1 MPLHDTSYQHWEG
14 AHLGL
19 WHRRWTIAQNGLRAC
34 LQNRWMRHLVV
45 LCWGAAL
52 AMTALLFLAGQ
63 LLVADSVIVQW
74 VHNLSPDLQV
84 FASMLTTWLE
94 QHPEVSVRTTQD
106 VLFYYFGTFL
116 MTVSIFA
123 LGLAMP
129 LLITRD
135 LASNAIIIY
144 ASKAVSRGDYL
155 LGKFSTAFGLLVM
168 TWLGPVCAAWL
179 VGNLLAPDW
188 RFFWHSRVPLFHAI
202 AYGLSSMVI
211 LSLLALGVSAS
222 SLKEKSTGA
231 LWFTWW
237 IVGGVVAPIAAHTKP
252 WLRHLSFNFNLDQ
265 LALAVFRLG
274 DDLKIAQDNIPIFGS
289 MLRNVRAETT
299 AALNN
304 PPIWGSLVGLL
315 LMAAIAAIIV
325 AKRVKPE

>member
-1 MPLHDTSYQHWEG
+1 MPLHDTRYQHWEG

-19 WHRRWTIAQNGLRAC
+19 WHRRWTIAENGLRAC
-34 LQNRWMRHLVV
+34 LQNKWMRHLVV

-52 AMTALLFLAGQ
+52 VMTALLFLVGQ
-63 LLVADSVIVQW
+63 LLVADSVVVQW
-74 VHNLSPDLQV
+74 VRNLNPDLQV
-84 FASMLTTWLE
+84 FASMLTSWLE
-94 QHPEVSVRTTQD
+94 QHPEISVRTTQD

-116 MTVSIFA
+116 MIVSIFA

-155 LGKFSTAFGLLVM
+155 LGKFSTAFGLLVL
-168 TWLGPVCAAWL
+168 TWLGPVCAAWF

-188 RFFWHSRVPLFHAI
+188 RFFWHSRVPLCHAM
-202 AYGLSSMVI
+202 AYGLSSMVF
-211 LSLLALGVSAS
+211 LSILALGVSATS
-222 SLKEKSTGA
+222 VKEKSTGA

-237 IVGGVVAPIAAHTKP
+237 VVGGVVAPIAAHTKP
-252 WLRHLSFNFNLDQ
+252 WLRHLSFNFDLDQ

-289 MLRNVRAETT
+289 LLRNVRAETI
-299 AALNN
+299 AGLNH
-304 PPIWGSLVGLL
+304 PPIWGSLLGLL
-315 LMAAIAAIIV
+315 LMAALAALIV
-325 AKRVKPE
+325 TKRVKPE

>member
-1 MPLHDTSYQHWEG
+1 MPLHDTNYQHWEG
-14 AHLGL
+14 AHRGL
-19 WHRRWTIAQNGLRAC
+19 WHRRWTIAENGLRAC
-34 LQNRWMRHLVV
+34 LQNKWMRHLVV

-52 AMTALLFLAGQ
+52 AMTALLFLVGQ
-63 LLVADSVIVQW
+63 LLVADSVVVQW
-74 VHNLSPDLQV
+74 VRSLNPDLQV

-116 MTVSIFA
+116 MSVSIFA

-155 LGKFSTAFGLLVM
+155 LGKFSTAFGLLVL
-168 TWLGPVCAAWL
+168 TWLGPVCAAWF

-188 RFFWHSRVPLFHAI
+188 RFFWHSRVPLWHAVV
-202 AYGLSSMVI
+202 YGLSSMVL
-211 LSLLALGVSAS
+211 LSLLALGVSAT

-231 LWFTWW
+231 FWFTWW
-237 IVGGVVAPIAAHTKP
+237 VVGGVVAPIAAHTKP
-252 WLRHLSFNFNLDQ
+252 WLRHLSFNFDLDQ

-289 MLRNVRAETT
+289 MLRNIRAETT
-299 AALNN
+299 ADLNN
-304 PPIWGSLVGLL
+304 PPIWGALLGLL
-315 LMAAIAAIIV
+315 LMAALAAIIV

>member
-19 WHRRWTIAQNGLRAC
+19 WRRRWTIAQNGLKAC
-34 LQNRWMRHLVV
+34 LQNRWMGHLVV

-52 AMTALLFLAGQ
+52 AMTALLFLVGQ
-63 LLVADSVIVQW
+63 LLVADSVVVQW

-94 QHPEVSVRTTQD
+94 QHPEISVRTTQD

-116 MTVSIFA
+116 MSASIFA

-155 LGKFSTAFGLLVM
+155 LGKFSTAFGLLVL
-168 TWLGPVCAAWL
+168 TWLGPVCAAWF

-188 RFFWHSRVPLFHAI
+188 RFFWHSRIPLCHAMV
-202 AYGLSSMVI
+202 YGLSSMVL
-211 LSLLALGVSAS
+211 LSLLALGVSAT
-222 SLKEKSTGA
+222 SLKEKSTPA

-237 IVGGVVAPIAAHTKP
+237 VIGGVVAPIAAHTKP
-252 WLRHLSFNFNLDQ
+252 WLRHLSFNFDLDQ

-289 MLRNVRAETT
+289 MLRNIRAETT

-304 PPIWGSLVGLL
+304 PPIWGALLGLL
-315 LMAAIAAIIV
+315 LMAALAAIIV

>member
-19 WHRRWTIAQNGLRAC
+19 WHRRWTIAENGLRAC
-34 LQNRWMRHLVV
+34 LQNKWMRHLVV

-52 AMTALLFLAGQ
+52 VMTALLFLVGQ
-63 LLVADSVIVQW
+63 LLVADSIVVQW
-74 VHNLSPDLQV
+74 VRNLNPDLQV

-94 QHPEVSVRTTQD
+94 QHPEVSVRTAQD

-123 LGLAMP
+123 LGLAIP

-155 LGKFSTAFGLLVM
+155 LGKFSTAFGLLVL
-168 TWLGPVCAAWL
+168 TWLGPVCAAWF

-188 RFFWHSRVPLFHAI
+188 RFFWHSRVPLCHAM

-211 LSLLALGVSAS
+211 LSLLALGVSAT
-222 SLKEKSTGA
+222 SLKEKSTSA

-237 IVGGVVAPIAAHTKP
+237 VVGCVVAPIAAHTKP
-252 WLRHLSFNFNLDQ
+252 WLRHLSFNFDLDQ

-289 MLRNVRAETT
+289 LLRNVRAETIV
-299 AALNN
+299 ALNN
-304 PPIWGSLVGLL
+304 PPIWGALLGLL
-315 LMAAIAAIIV
+315 LMAALAAIIV

>member
-1 MPLHDTSYQHWEG
+1 MPLHDTNYQHWEG

-19 WHRRWTIAQNGLRAC
+19 WHRRWTIAENGLRAC
-34 LQNRWMRHLVV
+34 LQNKWMRHLVV

-52 AMTALLFLAGQ
+52 VMTAFLFLVGQ
-63 LLVADSVIVQW
+63 LLVADSVVVQW
-74 VHNLSPDLQV
+74 VRSLNPDLQV

-94 QHPEVSVRTTQD
+94 QHPEVSVRTAQD

-116 MTVSIFA
+116 TSVSIFA

-155 LGKFSTAFGLLVM
+155 LGKFSTAFGLLAM
-168 TWLGPVCAAWL
+168 TWLGPVCAAWFF
-179 VGNLLAPDW
+179 GNLLAPDW
-188 RFFWHSRVPLFHAI
+188 RFFWHSRVPLWHAM
-202 AYGLSSMVI
+202 AYGLSSMVL
-211 LSLLALGVSAS
+211 LSLLALGVSAT
-222 SLKEKSTGA
+222 SLKEKSTSA

-237 IVGGVVAPIAAHTKP
+237 VVGGVVAPIAAHTKP
-252 WLRHLSFNFNLDQ
+252 WLRHLSFSFDLDQ

-274 DDLKIAQDNIPIFGS
+274 DDLKIAKDNIPIFGS
-289 MLRNVRAETT
+289 LLRNVRAETIV
-299 AALNN
+299 ALNN
-304 PPIWGSLVGLL
+304 PPIWGALLGLL
-315 LMAAIAAIIV
+315 LMAALAAIIV